1 MGQYTIYHV
10 CLFSVINSLICN
22 TAFINESMDP
32 DAYIAIYIQIPALP
46 HRHTNLVHLLRQ
58 PQINIALDISNSDR
72 LSLQHDII
80 SSNSI
85 IVFTF

>member
-1 MGQYTIYHV
+1 
-10 CLFSVINSLICN
+10 
-22 TAFINESMDP
+22 MDP

-46 HRHTNLVHLLRQ
+46 HRHTNLAHLLRQ

-72 LSLQHDII
+72 LSLQHDIMINI